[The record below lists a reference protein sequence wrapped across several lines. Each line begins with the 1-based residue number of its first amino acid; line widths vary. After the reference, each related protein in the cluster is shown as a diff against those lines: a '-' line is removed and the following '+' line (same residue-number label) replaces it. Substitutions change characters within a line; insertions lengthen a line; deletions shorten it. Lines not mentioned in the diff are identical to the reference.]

1 MATICMIGHP
11 APGHINPTLPVVA
24 ELVRRGE
31 RVHYFATEPF
41 RAKIEQTGAAYH
53 SLGQQSIFERN
64 LARGGI
70 LGGMSGLMESTEEI
84 LPNLLSEVEALAP
97 DLLLTEA
104 HALWGNLLAQI
115 LQVPTVTLCSMFAI
129 NSRLISAEQFAGH
142 MYATADSA
150 RDGLLEMNRYYETAR
165 RLDRRYGT
173 RSPGMIDYLGNPQE
187 LNIVFTAREFQIGP
201 EAFDASYQFAGP
213 TSGIRM
219 EGAAPASDFNLAAL
233 RPPVIFIAMGTM
245 YNEEIALY
253 KACFEA
259 FSSALFQVVMAIGHR
274 VDPAALGKVPEN
286 FRIEPYVPQ
295 LGVLERAALFITH
308 GGINSAHE
316 AMMAGVPM
324 LVLPAAADHFV
335 VAGQVEAI
343 GAGIVLHRRQAT
355 AELLRQYADRILNTP
370 SFRDRSAKT
379 GKALREAGGAGRA
392 ADVILSF
399 MQSKIISRE
408 ADHVRI

>member
-11 APGHINPTLPVVA
+11 APGHINPTLPVAA

-41 RAKIEQTGAAYH
+41 RPKIEQTGAAYH
-53 SLGQQSIFERN
+53 ALGEQAIFERN

-70 LGGMSGLMESTEEI
+70 LGGMSGLIESTEEI
-84 LPNLLSEVEALAP
+84 LPHLLAEVESLAP

-115 LQVPTVTLCSMFAI
+115 LGLPAVTLCSMFAM
-129 NSRLISAEQFAGH
+129 NKRLISAGQLAGH
-142 MYATADSA
+142 MYATAESA
-150 RDGLLEMNRYYETAR
+150 RDGLLELNRYFEIAR

-173 RSPGMIDYLGNPQE
+173 HSPDLINYLGNQKD

-201 EAFDASYQFAGP
+201 QAFDASYQFVGP
-213 TSGIRM
+213 TSGIRV
-219 EGAAPASDFNLAAL
+219 EGAETASNLDFAAFRQPL
-233 RPPVIFIAMGTM
+233 IFIAMGTM
-245 YNEEIALY
+245 YNEELPLY

-259 FSSALFQVVMAIGHR
+259 FAGSPFQVVMAIGHR
-274 VDPAALGKVPEN
+274 IDPSVLGPAPEN
-286 FRIEPYVPQ
+286 FAAHPYVPQ
-295 LGVLERAALFITH
+295 LDVLSRAELFITH

-335 VAGQVEAI
+335 VAGQVEAV

-355 AELLRQYADRILNTP
+355 AELLRQYADRVLGNP
-370 SFRDRSAKT
+370 SYREQSIKI
-379 GKALREAGGAGRA
+379 GKALRAAGGTNRA
-392 ADVILSF
+392 VDEILSF
-399 MQSKIISRE
+399 MQNKVVSRE